1 MRFESPR
8 PSIVQTQT
16 VGLLLRW
23 PDIGFTRLEA
33 IGSDVIIVD
42 DAHLHFPRW
51 RNDTTQAAIVFHSAF
66 HREMLNVTRLDDRFS
81 FSLCSVLSF
90 FLLFLYFF
98 FFFPLFPGWESMRII
113 TDNNDHKSAD
123 VIRDTHFF
131 ILSWN
136 ISSYFDFPFFK
147 SVIRVAFDFA
157 SGSRF

>member
-1 MRFESPR
+1 MS
-8 PSIVQTQT
+8 T
-16 VGLLLRW
+16 
-23 PDIGFTRLEA
+23 TRN
-33 IGSDVIIVD
+33 
-42 DAHLHFPRW
+42 LHFPRW

-98 FFFPLFPGWESMRII
+98 FFFSLFPGWESMRII

-136 ISSYFDFPFFK
+136 ISSYVDFPFFK
-147 SVIRVAFDFA
+147 SVSESRLISLVVVNSRKLLNQDLHLESISLWFFIRFQI
-157 SGSRF
+157 SRDIWYACANM